1 MSDEGDDLS
10 GMTVNERLF
19 VRGLLEPFDEARAK
33 RDVMALREIFSLI
46 DLPDYPV
53 EGLLD

>member
-1 MSDEGDDLS
+1 LSDKRDDLA

-19 VRGLLEPFDEARAK
+19 VRGLLERFDDARAK
-33 RDVMALREIFSLI
+33 RDLMALREIFLLI

-53 EGLLD
+53 AGMLD